1 MHLLTKLFV
10 AINLKT
16 VSDSSTCNNPMKWTG
31 WHSAYDAND
40 GNDFEIL
47 ADHVKLFG
55 LVFDHFAY

>member
-55 LVFDHFAY
+55 